1 MEIDSDSV
9 PRISHTKFKVPRVHC
24 IIMEEEEKRREEKR
38 RGEKRRGEKRRGQ
51 KKRGNS
57 SVAINNK
64 RKAGSRKK
72 CSKRER

>member
-38 RGEKRRGEKRRGQ
+38 REEKRREEKRIEE
-51 KKRGNS
+51 KRTG
-57 SVAINNK
+57 
-64 RKAGSRKK
+64 
-72 CSKRER
+72 